1 MAFCNKCGKQIPEGA
16 AFCPSCGNRME
27 TAAPGGAGNYN
38 TAPQPPRV
46 VPPVNGPADP
56 QPGMGYTAPQTQP
69 MNYYKFVI
77 WVQMFLAVLVGVVQ
91 GLGMLFGFW
100 YDMTAQISAQW
111 FYMFYPAMHIV
122 DVLFGLAYL
131 ALAAGAFYTR
141 QQLAQFRKNGP
152 DLYYLFI
159 IAGTVLGFL
168 YTVLQGI
175 VCATAAGLLSAIVQA
190 AAKVVLLVLCRI
202 YFEKR
207 RHLFCN

>member
-1 MAFCNKCGKQIPEGA
+1 MASYALSRKELPFRNAIMMFFTITMLFGGGMIP
-16 AFCPSCGNRME
+16 
-27 TAAPGGAGNYN
+27 T
-38 TAPQPPRV
+38 
-46 VPPVNGPADP
+46 
-56 QPGMGYTAPQTQP
+56 
-69 MNYYKFVI
+69 
-77 WVQMFLAVLVGVVQ
+77 FLVVQ

-100 YDMTAQISAQW
+100 YDMTAQVSAQW

-159 IAGTVLGFL
+159 IAATVLGFL

-175 VCATAAGLLSAIVQA
+175 VCATAAGLLAAIVEVVV
-190 AAKVVLLVLCRI
+190 KVVLLVLCRM